1 MAQLRYIGS
10 VDKTLIDVAALTNGK
25 VFEID
30 DATAARL
37 LNAFPNEYETVD
49 GTSVKTK
56 APQKEEATTP
66 PPANT
71 SPEDNASKSTNEDSA
86 DATVESPTT

>member
-30 DATAARL
+30 DATADRL
-37 LNAFPNEYETVD
+37 LKAFPNEYETVD

-56 APQKEEATTP
+56 APKEEVAP
-66 PPANT
+66 PP
-71 SPEDNASKSTNEDSA
+71 PLEDNASKSSNEDSA
-86 DATVESPTT
+86 DSIVESLPT